1 MHKLPITSA
10 VRVEAN
16 KYAQRMLPDPV
27 TKIIEY
33 DFKSDVKRLL
43 DQLKI
48 GKAHVLKVDGK
59 RKKEVLKG
67 EQKPYEDYL
76 QKILDEY
83 PKLLACEPGSADW
96 KRIDS
101 EFGTLLNKDALKVSI
116 RYPLKKPGKSKKKN
130 RTETFHE
137 AIVRMMGYTKIQKE
151 IFPPIMERLHVKTCV
166 YCNSQFAIV
175 ADDTTALF
183 QLDHCWPKSVY
194 PYLCTCFFNLQPS
207 CGSCNQRK
215 LDTDMR
221 TGKDKEYTLSM
232 WQCPDDPLKD
242 DMFSFHIDDAEL
254 AKYLLSASA
263 HKAEMLKLSYALRDN
278 PTTGEVEMHKLVEQK
293 FHITDQYNKQLDIVE
308 ETVWRHQIYSSGY
321 IGSLNKALGKLFPD
335 MKSEVRR
342 LVTGTYDGKDEVY
355 RRPLSK
361 MIHDVN
367 DQLDNIRKKKP

>member
-1 MHKLPITSA
+1 MHKLPITRV
-10 VRVEAN
+10 VRAEAN

-27 TKIIEY
+27 TKVIEY
-33 DFKSDVKRLL
+33 NFKSEVQWLL
-43 DQLKI
+43 GQLKI
-48 GKAHVLKVDGK
+48 GKAHVLKVVGK
-59 RKKEVLKG
+59 RKKDMLKG

-76 QKILDEY
+76 QKIQDEY
-83 PKLLACEPGSADW
+83 PKLLTCEPGSADW
-96 KRIDS
+96 KRFDR
-101 EFGTLLNKDALKVSI
+101 EFGVLLDKDALKKSI

-137 AIVRMMGYTKIQKE
+137 AIVRMMGYSKIQKE
-151 IFPPIMERLHVKTCV
+151 IFPHIMERLHVKTCV
-166 YCNSQFAIV
+166 YCNAQFAV
-175 ADDTTALF
+175 AADDTTALF
-183 QLDHCWPKSVY
+183 QLDHCWPKSIY

-215 LDTDMR
+215 LDADMR

-232 WQCPDDPLKD
+232 WQSPDDPLSE
-242 DMFSFHIDDAEL
+242 DMFSFHVDDAEL

-355 RRPLSK
+355 RRPLTK
-361 MIHDVN
+361 MMHDVC
-367 DQLDNIRKKKP
+367 DQLDNIKKKKP